1 MLLFTMPSMSV
12 LGPRY
17 FEAARAHVMP
27 HDLEHALAHTQIHAY
42 VSCVF
47 LMAHNTRMC
56 VVCLFLDVGHHD
68 NQRQVMKW
76 ERMHCDQCSTPKL
89 VK

>member
-1 MLLFTMPSMSV
+1 MTWNTRSRTRKYTHV
-12 LGPRY
+12 C
-17 FEAARAHVMP
+17 RA
-27 HDLEHALAHTQIHAY
+27 
-42 VSCVF
+42 CF